1 VKSHEEIK
9 KMNQMLVDMREELT
23 SRKPVFSDKHD
34 LLVDAHL

>member
-23 SRKPVFSDKHD
+23 SRKPNFSDKRD